1 MLSDYGKA
9 FEVATKIIQDVVSSS
24 EVQRYFEGVGIKWKF
39 NIPKNP
45 WWGGLFK
52 RLVRLT
58 KRCLRKALG
67 QAKLSYDEVL
77 TALIEIDMV
86 LNSRRLTYI
95 SADDLDEP
103 LTPSHL
109 LVRRRLLSYPD
120 HLTVHHGEDSGEDD
134 NQLSTRFRRLNQLL
148 DGFWKRWRKEY
159 LLQLCEAHR
168 HHKSSGEPRQT
179 EGDIVVVL
187 SDDQPQTF
195 WKLGRIEKILQGAD
209 GQR

>member
-134 NQLSTRFRRLNQLL
+134 NQLSTHFRHLNQLL
-148 DGFWKRWRKEY
+148 QY
-159 LLQLCEAHR
+159 LLELREAHR
-168 HHKSSGEPRQT
+168 HHKSSGDPQLT
-179 EGDIVVVL
+179 EGEIVDVH
-187 SDDQPQTF
+187 SDDQPRIF
-195 WKLGRIEKILQGAD
+195 W
-209 GQR
+209 